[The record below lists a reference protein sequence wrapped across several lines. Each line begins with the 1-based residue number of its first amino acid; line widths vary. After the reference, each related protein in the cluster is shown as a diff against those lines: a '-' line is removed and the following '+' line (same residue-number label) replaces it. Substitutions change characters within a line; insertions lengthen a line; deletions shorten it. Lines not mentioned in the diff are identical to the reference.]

1 MKLNVVQL
9 FKKKE
14 AEVVKV
20 VSLNGGNA
28 DENTTKPVNEETD
41 KADNAAE
48 AAKKDKEETTTV
60 CPKCKQEFSKQEIKD
75 NLNVCVAC
83 GHHYVISADKR
94 MRNLVDKGTFKPL
107 KCKVAFT
114 NPLEYPDYEDKIMSL
129 QEKTGLDEAVLAGTA
144 KIDGY
149 DAVIAV
155 MSSKFLMGSMG
166 IAVGEMIT
174 NAVEYADK
182 KKLPLIIFTASGGA
196 RMQEGIL
203 SLMQMAKTSAAV
215 EKFNNNGGLY
225 ISVLTHP
232 TTGGVTASFATLG
245 DITLAEPEAL
255 IGFAGPRVIEQTIGQ
270 KLPEGFQRSEFLQ
283 EHGFVDQIV
292 PRDKMRETLAHI
304 LRLHSKRGK

>member
-1 MKLNVVQL
+1 MKIQVKKL
-9 FKKKE
+9 FPKKKE
-14 AEVVKV
+14 ESSEITVSVDERFVKKPN
-20 VSLNGGNA
+20 SNKE
-28 DENTTKPVNEETD
+28 DKPVSEL
-41 KADNAAE
+41 
-48 AAKKDKEETTTV
+48 TTT
-60 CPKCKQEFSKQEIKD
+60 CPKCKMEFNKTEVKD
-75 NLNVCVAC
+75 NMNVCMAC
-83 GHHYVISADKR
+83 GYHYVISAERRVKF
-94 MRNLVDKGTFKPL
+94 LVDKGTFRPL

-114 NPLEYPDYEDKIMSL
+114 NPLDYPDYEDKIEAL
-129 QEKTGLDEAVLAGTA
+129 KDKTGLDEAVYTGVG
-144 KIDGY
+144 KIDGM
-149 DAVIAV
+149 DVVIAV

-166 IAVGEMIT
+166 IAVGEKVT
-174 NAVEYADK
+174 NAFEYADR
-182 KKLPLIIFTASGGA
+182 KKLPIVVFCASGGA

-270 KLPEGFQRSEFLQ
+270 KLPEGFQRSEFQ
-283 EHGFVDQIV
+283 VEHGFVDQIV